1 VIIEP
6 KHQEFPPIIVILIKE
21 RERENIMNFDRRM
34 IMRLRISS
42 TKGIPLE
49 PI

>member
-21 RERENIMNFDRRM
+21 RERERKYYEF
-34 IMRLRISS
+34 
-42 TKGIPLE
+42 
-49 PI
+49 